1 MTRAPND
8 AEIADAASLCAQA
21 VKILGRHAQLEKEVT
36 LVVAQLKEH
45 GITIDFDFEFYN
57 RKSKTPPRTPLDK
70 T

>member
-21 VKILGRHAQLEKEVT
+21 VKMQGRHAQMEYEAA
-36 LVVAQLKEH
+36 LVVAQLKKH
-45 GITIDFDFEFYN
+45 GITIEFDLKFFN
-57 RKSKTPPRTPLDK
+57 RKSKTPPRTPLDE